1 MTTRDRAMQPFGDF
15 QERVDRL
22 RAEMGLGHVHKWIV
36 SPDDVYVCT
45 DPECDAE
52 YDPYAETSGEA

>member
-1 MTTRDRAMQPFGDF
+1 MQPFSGDF
-15 QERVDRL
+15 QEQVDRL

-45 DPECDAE
+45 DPDCDVE